1 MYLPLG
7 VMGGEGAVSI
17 ASVRCT
23 LFGKAVHSFVV
34 DDSSMAPHPVQAYG
48 GVGLDL
54 QVECA
59 ERANARGH
67 VGQRPAPLQRA

>member
-1 MYLPLG
+1 VYLPLG

-34 DDSSMAPHPVQAYG
+34 DDSSMAPHPVQAYS

-54 QVECA
+54 QV
-59 ERANARGH
+59 
-67 VGQRPAPLQRA
+67 